1 MYICDIGK
9 NTTIT
14 RSMYWIILYK
24 MYAKYVEKNIMKMI
38 MNYKNVIQGVQAPC
52 MNLFIILKIKNGRKH
67 IYLKKSDVN

>member
-1 MYICDIGK
+1 
-9 NTTIT
+9 
-14 RSMYWIILYK
+14 